1 MFCKCIIFTLLT
13 VPLNV
18 SCVVISFRL
27 CTMALRGAVT
37 RLLSNAK
44 KCAAISASRAQGTA
58 AASPAQNG
66 EFTCEH
72 IIT

>member
-1 MFCKCIIFTLLT
+1 MFCKCILFTLLSI
-13 VPLNV
+13 PLNV
-18 SCVVISFRL
+18 SCVSFRL

-44 KCAAISASRAQGTA
+44 KCAAISASRAQDTA